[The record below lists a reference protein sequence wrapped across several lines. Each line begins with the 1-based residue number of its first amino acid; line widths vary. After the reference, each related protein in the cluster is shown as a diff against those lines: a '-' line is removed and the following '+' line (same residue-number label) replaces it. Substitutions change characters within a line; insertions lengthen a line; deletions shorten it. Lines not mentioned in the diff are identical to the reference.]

1 MACLDDQ
8 QLAHLASGES
18 SSSSEHLNTCA
29 SCTSRLDALRLAE
42 TLANP
47 GNRLE
52 SAIGASARLGRYL
65 VIERIGAGGMGE
77 VFTAFDPTLDRKV
90 ALKLLR
96 VDRDEAGSNGRERL
110 QREAQ
115 AMAQVAHP
123 NVAAVHDVGVHEGQV
138 YVAMEFIDGKT
149 LRDWCLEPGRTTQQV
164 LDVYQQ
170 AGRGLAAA
178 HQAGLIHRDFKPAN
192 VLVGND
198 GRARVLDFGLARL
211 SNVAPVS
218 EGGERSIASVDLTAA
233 GSVMGTPAYMPPEQH
248 DGKPLDARADQYSFC
263 VSLYEGLVGVLPFQG
278 DSLKSIRAA
287 IVRGVPAQAPRQIP
301 ARVFAVLRR
310 GLSVAPTDRF
320 PSMEALLEALS
331 NDAQLRR
338 RRWLLM
344 GGLGVS
350 TLLAVGGLVSREV
363 ASRHCAS
370 AEPRLTGAWD
380 SSRRQALTRSLA
392 STARGPAVVSRLEA
406 YSQQWVSVSQRV
418 CEAHRT
424 REQTPTAKYVLQT
437 ACLER
442 RLSDLRALT
451 SVLATADASILK
463 GATVAVSG
471 LRPLATCV
479 NASAEYAEAEQ
490 ERGDV
495 EAKLSEARA
504 LARLGLAARAQT
516 LATDVTADPL
526 ASRRAQAEAW
536 LVLGTVAHA
545 NTRFDEA
552 ERALNA
558 AAAKGIAAGSFEVAA
573 KAWSLM
579 VDLYGRRLDR
589 PKLAQEKAD
598 LAEGALTRLGDD
610 PEIAAYALH
619 AVGRFRLGESDYTA
633 ASQAFEKALAQ
644 AERAWGPDHPEVANV
659 LDDLAWSYSWLGKNV
674 LSQEAFER
682 SLRIKAAVYAPDSVE
697 NAETLGRLAMVVAE
711 AGDLPRAIEL
721 QERALSIRR
730 SAATK
735 PDFAVTT
742 SLTNLTDLYKDAGRL
757 DDALATIDE
766 SLRILERILQ
776 GDHLRVVGNLHSR
789 GAVLLA
795 LGRLQEA
802 RVAFSDS
809 LAMSE
814 RVKGPQHVLSADPLE
829 GLAEVALRA
838 QKPADAVP
846 LLERALALREGTPAH
861 PLSQARTRFLLARA
875 LWDSGV
881 DVARA
886 KMLLVTARADFGAAG
901 PPGTA
906 GLRELDQWAGTKQ
919 VH

>member
-1 MACLDDQ
+1 MGCLDDQ
-8 QLAHLASGES
+8 QLAQLASGEGGS
-18 SSSSEHLNTCA
+18 SDHLNTCA

-47 GNRLE
+47 RSQLE
-52 SAIGASARLGRYL
+52 SAIGASARFGRYL

-77 VFTAFDPTLDRKV
+77 VFAAFDPTLDRKV

-96 VDRDEAGSNGRERL
+96 VDRDEAGSNGSARL

-138 YVAMEFIDGKT
+138 YVAMEFIDGQT
-149 LRDWCLEPGRTTQQV
+149 LRDWCMEPGRTTQQV

-178 HQAGLIHRDFKPAN
+178 HRAGLIHRDFKPAN
-192 VLVGND
+192 VLVGTD
-198 GRARVLDFGLARL
+198 GRPRVLDFGLARL
-211 SNVAPVS
+211 SNVTPVS
-218 EGGERSIASVDLTAA
+218 EATERSIGSVDLTAA

-287 IVRGVPAQAPRQIP
+287 IVGGLPAQAPRQIP
-301 ARVFAVLRR
+301 ARVFAALRR
-310 GLSVAPTDRF
+310 GLSVSPTDRF

-370 AEPRLTGAWD
+370 AEPRLAGAWD
-380 SSRRQALTRSLA
+380 SARREALTKSLA
-392 STARGPAVVSRLEA
+392 STAQGEAVVSRLDA
-406 YSQQWVSVSQRV
+406 YAQQWVGVSQNV

-424 REQTPTAKYVLQT
+424 RQQTPTAKYVLQT
-437 ACLER
+437 ACLDR
-442 RLSDLRALT
+442 RLSDLRALA

-471 LRPLATCV
+471 LRPLTTCLD
-479 NASAEYAEAEQ
+479 ASAEYADAEQ
-490 ERGDV
+490 ERSDV

-516 LATDVTADPL
+516 LATDVSSDPL

-579 VDLYGRRLDR
+579 VDLYGRRLDK
-589 PKLAQEKAD
+589 PKLAQERAD

-610 PEIAAYALH
+610 PEIAAYSLH
-619 AVGRFRLGESDYTA
+619 AVGRFRLGESNFTA
-633 ASQAFEKALAQ
+633 ASQVFEKALAQ

-659 LDDLAWSYSWLGKNV
+659 LDDLAWSNHWLGKNA
-674 LSQEAFER
+674 LARAMFER

-697 NAETLGRLAMVVAE
+697 NAETLGRLAMVVAG
-711 AGDLPRAIEL
+711 AGDLTRAIEL

-730 SAATK
+730 GAATK

-742 SLTNLTDLYKDAGRL
+742 SLTNLTHLYLDAGRL
-757 DDALATIDE
+757 DDALTTIDE
-766 SLRILERILQ
+766 SLRILGRILE

-789 GAVLLA
+789 GEVLLA
-795 LGRLQEA
+795 LGRLDDA
-802 RVAFSDS
+802 RRAFSDS

-829 GLAEVALRA
+829 GLAGVALKE

-846 LLERALALREGTPAH
+846 FLERALLLREHTPAH
-861 PLSQARTRFLLARA
+861 PLSYARTRFLLARA

-886 KMLLVTARADFGAAG
+886 KTLLVTARADFEAAG
-901 PPGTA
+901 PAGTSH
-906 GLRELDQWAGTKQ
+906 LRELDLWAETKKT
-919 VH
+919 H